1 LLDGAA
7 EDRSVDVFLHPVAF
21 DQDGNEKVGM
31 KLGLITDI
39 LEHVADDY
47 DLIDALGLKAIKR
60 RSQVLNVFMDVSDE
74 AEFYR
79 WHIFR

>member
-1 LLDGAA
+1 
-7 EDRSVDVFLHPVAF
+7 
-21 DQDGNEKVGM
+21 M